1 MIQGTPSWRNIQM
14 AHFMVD
20 TSISTRRHRRLHGI
34 SCGQCAKKA
43 WSEIRRFFSKMRN
56 PWENKLQTQVVWC
69 VYINIYIYIY
79 MYICIYVYMY
89 ICIYLYLYIYIS
101 IYIYV
106 CIYVYISISI
116 SIYLFIYIYIYVCIC
131 MYICIYIYIYIS
143 IYVYIYIYMYVCIYV
158 YSYFIIFLYLWH
170 GHVPNSDA
178 SGSTSSWTTR
188 LDGWNLRSW
197 AWLSAMRICWLI
209 PSPLEDL
216 DIFLGKLW

>member
-69 VYINIYIYIY
+69 VYINIYIYICIYVY

-89 ICIYLYLYIYIS
+89 IYLYLYIYIS
-101 IYIYV
+101 IYICMYI
-106 CIYVYISISI
+106 CIYIYIYIYI
-116 SIYLFIYIYIYVCIC
+116 SIYLYIYIYVCIC
-131 MYICIYIYIYIS
+131 MYICIYIYIYIYIF
-143 IYVYIYIYMYVCIYV
+143 IYVYIYMYVCMYICIFIFHHISISMTWTRPKLGCFRKYV
-158 YSYFIIFLYLWH
+158 QLDDQTRRMKPSELGLALCHAYMLIDPEPLGRL
-170 GHVPNSDA
+170 GHL
-178 SGSTSSWTTR
+178 SG
-188 LDGWNLRSW
+188 
-197 AWLSAMRICWLI
+197 
-209 PSPLEDL
+209 
-216 DIFLGKLW
+216 